1 MESWHASISIRVF
14 FFLTFFRPTAY
25 KRVKFWVVYV
35 DLTYPTPLFPYFTLL
50 FTCESLAHVS
60 SHFLRHAYATISLAG
75 TSDGSK
81 PSLIAVSRSL
91 GHAGLASTQTYLHSL
106 DEKSPSEFI
115 SLVDDDEDDEDM
127 QEEQASSSS
136 TDAAASGK
144 RKSQDSAGASAK
156 PKKRKTNPAKK
167 NSRLLAFLRN

>member
-1 MESWHASISIRVF
+1 MQTVK
-14 FFLTFFRPTAY
+14 LTCLNSRYHTTT
-25 KRVKFWVVYV
+25 
-35 DLTYPTPLFPYFTLL
+35 D
-50 FTCESLAHVS
+50 
-60 SHFLRHAYATISLAG
+60 AYATISLAG
-75 TSDGSK
+75 TADGSK

-115 SLVDDDEDDEDM
+115 SLVDDDEDDQEM
-127 QEEQASSSS
+127 AEEQASSS

-144 RKSQDSAGASAK
+144 RKSQDSAAAAAK

-167 NSRLLAFLRN
+167 NSRLLAFLRD